1 MSHCLVIELHTID
14 LNNANLDDDNF
25 DDEDPENFIR
35 VSLTAWCNR
44 YKQRET
50 CKKDISEKLISIA
63 WHPTKCWD
71 WGMSE
76 DKERNSAIFDWW
88 KIV

>member
-50 CKKDISEKLISIA
+50 CKKRYKRKTNFYCMTPNKMLGLG
-63 WHPTKCWD
+63 HV
-71 WGMSE
+71 
-76 DKERNSAIFDWW
+76 RR
-88 KIV
+88 